1 MGVGGVTG
9 TTGFRNPEKAGT
21 AYDCPAFAIRAE
33 RLAGGSAMPHL
44 GGIALAGGGHGD
56 GLVGGDA
63 GGGGVEA
70 GGGEG
75 SGSRRIQRPVHGR
88 AAASG
93 EAVRSGGDAGD
104 LVGGITGGA

>member
-1 MGVGGVTG
+1 MAMGGGAAG

-63 GGGGVEA
+63 GG
-70 GGGEG
+70 
-75 SGSRRIQRPVHGR
+75 RRIKRPVHGC

-104 LVGGITGGA
+104 LAGSITGGA